1 MGKLSARK
9 RAARFETSAAVFSQ
23 SASRAVCIELGEY
36 AATVRLKGCRRAY
49 TLGYDA
55 IFWAALRKAE
65 TDARAAK
72 RAARRLAAT

>member
-1 MGKLSARK
+1 VGKLSARK
-9 RAARFETSAAVFSQ
+9 RAARFETCAQVFD
-23 SASRAVCIELGEY
+23 RGNRPVCIELGEY

-72 RAARRLAAT
+72 RAARRLAAN